1 MDNQQYTQGG
11 QGYPQ
16 QGQFNNQQVYGQQ
29 GQFNGQQGYP
39 QQGQPQMQGYPQQ
52 RNPQMQGYPQ
62 QGNPQM
68 QGYPQQGNPQMQGYP
83 QQGNP
88 QMQGYPQQ
96 GNPQMQ
102 GYPQQGQPQI
112 QGYPQQGQSQWQGQ
126 QPPKKKSSLGLILGL
141 IFGSIFLL
149 LVGIVAL
156 GVILSKTGAVP
167 EADIT
172 ADYFQKYNWLEND
185 GSYLVLESSTRF
197 KYYRNKDEQ
206 DDYYYTGTY
215 EFYSGPEAISYVVDD
230 LSEYGVTRD
239 EIDGIIDR
247 NEEYNTSN
255 FVCLVIHNE
264 EQIVDG
270 EDIME
275 NDVMTPYY
283 GFYLKE
289 GSNEALDIANM
300 NAASYYYF
308 TPEKK

>member
-11 QGYPQ
+11 
-16 QGQFNNQQVYGQQ
+16 
-29 GQFNGQQGYP
+29 
-39 QQGQPQMQGYPQQ
+39 
-52 RNPQMQGYPQ
+52 
-62 QGNPQM
+62 
-68 QGYPQQGNPQMQGYP
+68 
-83 QQGNP
+83 
-88 QMQGYPQQ
+88 Q

-102 GYPQQGQPQI
+102 GYPQQGQSQMPQGYPQ
-112 QGYPQQGQSQWQGQ
+112 QGYPQQGQPQMPQGYSKQGYPQMQGYPQQGQPQWQGQ
-126 QPPKKKSSLGLILGL
+126 QPQKKKSSLGLILGI
-141 IFGSIFLL
+141 IFGGLFLL
-149 LVGIVAL
+149 IVGLVAI

-172 ADYFQKYNWLEND
+172 SEYFKSYNWLEAE

-215 EFYSGPEAISYVVDD
+215 EFYSGPEAIAYVVDD

-255 FVCLVIHNE
+255 FVCLVLHNE

-275 NDVMTPYY
+275 KDVTTPYY
-283 GFYLKE
+283 GFYLKD
-289 GSNEALDIANM
+289 GSQEALDIANM